1 MNKSCLLYYNF
12 LRINMLG
19 SYLQRGMPNR
29 ICKYIVCEIIDGK
42 KVTNISKNNYFLY
55 CLHRL

>member
-42 KVTNISKNNYFLY
+42 KVTNISKNNYFKK
-55 CLHRL
+55 